1 MYILYGGRF
10 TRSLMVEMV
19 LAEGNIDYQL
29 REIDILKNEHRST
42 EFLKINPFGWV
53 PALITAE
60 GVALYETHA
69 INLYLSERH
78 QLVHLAPRADE
89 TERGLFLSG
98 LFTICGDLEPVMKRY
113 YYPHRF
119 SLNDADIP
127 RVKQIALND
136 ALDCLKVIDGRLSE
150 NGPYHLGDRFS
161 LVDLS
166 LSYWVALIYYLDVLK
181 PFAAIRQCMNLVMS
195 RPKLQP
201 MFEYQIEWNKESL
214 QSAKAPWS
222 ML

>member
-42 EFLKINPFGWV
+42 EFLKINPSGWV

-60 GVALYETHA
+60 GIAHYETHA

-78 QLVHLAPRADE
+78 QRVHLAPRADE
-89 TERGLFLSG
+89 TERGMFLSG
-98 LFTICGDLEPVMKRY
+98 LFAICDDLEPVMKRY
-113 YYPHRF
+113 NFPHRF

-127 RVKQIALND
+127 RVKQIALDD
-136 ALDCLKVIDGRLSE
+136 ALGVLNVIDGRLRE

-166 LSYWVALIYYLDVLK
+166 LSYWAALLYHLEVLK
-181 PFAAIRQCMNLVMS
+181 PFSAIHQCMNLVMS

-201 MFEYQIEWNKESL
+201 MFEYQAEWMKESL
-214 QSAKAPWS
+214 QSAKTPWS
-222 ML
+222 KL